1 MQSFE
6 QQIDKGIN
14 QAKEERPAVLRSNV
28 VDRYILD
35 ILGADKNPI
44 SYAKKL
50 EVVKKMLFL
59 RMDNRVL
66 NSMRQVMNESIEDE
80 RGLMKVEQFVRMFD
94 TAFKQSSESN
104 KKTVKDMLVPLIRI
118 DPSSVANTIRSKSG
132 EDISPVDPN
141 QQYVSIGKLS

>member
-1 MQSFE
+1 MRQGNYTEKMQSFE

-14 QAKEERPAVLRSNV
+14 QALEERPAVLRSNV

-66 NSMRQVMNESIEDE
+66 NSMR
-80 RGLMKVEQFVRMFD
+80 
-94 TAFKQSSESN
+94 
-104 KKTVKDMLVPLIRI
+104 
-118 DPSSVANTIRSKSG
+118 
-132 EDISPVDPN
+132 
-141 QQYVSIGKLS
+141 